1 MVRAKKQDLAWFDIS
16 NYEFLNDLTLPDLIQ
31 ELEWRDFLLR
41 HAKDDTAIFKEEY
54 DIKYERIFSG
64 DPNLTILNEEE
75 EEVEEFIRK
84 VNDEAPSLRNE
95 YDDLPSLSSAMGV
108 SPVTFS
114 ELAMYSFSSIDQGF
128 FKRDEEDCYLKANAM
143 LASVTGNLSNC
154 SPNSILVSI
163 DLDDATDDEIITS
176 LTHLLPLWRKELK
189 VPEREHVAQ
198 KRIGLKTLQKLI
210 SNRVIPIV
218 DLLIW
223 GEKSGKEVS
232 NPMISALVFSDDPK
246 DTQAIKESIKPFALE
261 SISERYTRLL
271 QLYVNK
277 DREMSLIKI
286 SDLMSRDL

>member
-1 MVRAKKQDLAWFDIS
+1 MIRAKKQDLAWFDIS
-16 NYEFLNDLTLPDLIQ
+16 NYEFLNDLTLPSLIQ

-41 HAKDDTAIFKEEY
+41 YADDDTAIFKEEY

-75 EEVEEFIRK
+75 KEIEEFIRK

-95 YDDLPSLSSAMGV
+95 YGELPKLPSAMGV

-128 FKRDEEDCYLKANAM
+128 FKRDEEHTYLKTNAM

-154 SPNSILVSI
+154 FPNSILASI
-163 DLDDATDDEIITS
+163 DLDNATDDEIITS
-176 LTHLLPLWRKELK
+176 LAHLLPLWRKELK
-189 VPEREHVAQ
+189 VPERDHVAQ

-223 GEKSGKEVS
+223 GEKSGKEVT

-261 SISERYTRLL
+261 SISEQYTRLL

-277 DREMSLIKI
+277 DKEISLIKI